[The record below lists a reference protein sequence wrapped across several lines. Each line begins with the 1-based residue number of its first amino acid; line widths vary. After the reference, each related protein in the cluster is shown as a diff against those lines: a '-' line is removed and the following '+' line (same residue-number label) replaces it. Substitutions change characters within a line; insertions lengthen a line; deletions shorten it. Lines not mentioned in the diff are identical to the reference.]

1 MGHGGRQ
8 VMQAEPKTLDRV
20 YFIHPLWMPVY
31 TVFCVLGSLP
41 FLLITALVL
50 HVSVASDVVFGFMVM
65 AGGPLGDF
73 LFRKA
78 LKKIMYPFPR
88 VPVPMIYLWPLVGI
102 VVMLLRPFE

>member
-1 MGHGGRQ
+1 
-8 VMQAEPKTLDRV
+8 
-20 YFIHPLWMPVY
+20 
-31 TVFCVLGSLP
+31 
-41 FLLITALVL
+41 
-50 HVSVASDVVFGFMVM
+50 MVM